1 MSSAPENESTLANGF
16 AERLHAA
23 MSGTPQAVVA
33 KRAGI
38 SVGALNKYLNGSE
51 PGGFKAAK
59 LAEVLKVDLR
69 WLLTGAGS
77 ANAEAGGYVSVPIY
91 DVRFA
96 AGVAAFA
103 DAADKIGDMPF
114 DLGLLRDLG
123 RANAEGLAVFPVE
136 GDSMTPLIADGA
148 RALVDLK
155 STRLREG
162 VFAFR
167 TGDELRIKRLR
178 RLLDGIEIISE
189 NPAYQPELV
198 TGDAADEL
206 TIIGRV
212 LGTWTVI

>member
-1 MSSAPENESTLANGF
+1 MGPI
-16 AERLHAA
+16 
-23 MSGTPQAVVA
+23 PQTVLA
-33 KRAGI
+33 KRADI
-38 SVGALNKYLNGSE
+38 STSTLNRILQGQQ
-51 PGGFKAAK
+51 PG
-59 LAEVLKVDLR
+59 LAEAVRLARAVQADLV
-69 WLLTGAGS
+69 WLATGRGS
-77 ANAEAGGYVSVPIY
+77 PSAAAGGYVAVPIY

-103 DAADKIGDMPF
+103 DAAEQIGDMPF
-114 DLGLLRDLG
+114 DLALLRDLG
-123 RANAEGLAVFPVE
+123 RTNAEGLAVFPVE
-136 GDSMTPLIADGA
+136 GDSMAPLIADGA

-167 TGDELRIKRLR
+167 AGDELRIKRLR

>member
-1 MSSAPENESTLANGF
+1 MGP
-16 AERLHAA
+16 
-23 MSGTPQAVVA
+23 MPQTILA
-33 KRAGI
+33 KRADI
-38 SVGALNKYLNGSE
+38 STSTLSRILQGQE
-51 PGGFKAAK
+51 PGLPEAVRLARAVQADLVWLATGRGAPNAA
-59 LAEVLKVDLR
+59 
-69 WLLTGAGS
+69 S
-77 ANAEAGGYVSVPIY
+77 GGYVAVPIY

-103 DAADKIGDMPF
+103 DAADQIGEMPF

-123 RANAEGLAVFPVE
+123 RTNAEGLAVFPVE
-136 GDSMTPLIADGA
+136 GDSMAPLIADGA